1 MGSHAAAFCDDEKKT
16 TKNRD
21 DVTKRLKSG
30 VVVKT
35 QVVIKNGTNSAGD
48 LLTEERVRDCDV
60 ST

>member
-1 MGSHAAAFCDDEKKT
+1 MKIKKT
-16 TKNRD
+16 TKNTD
-21 DVTKRLKSG
+21 DVTKQLKSG